1 MRYYLDTNILAFLLL
16 EQEDELSSY
25 VMSCVSDY
33 SNTLFTSVV
42 CVQELIHLCQI
53 GKLSTGKKKVPQNPI
68 NIISWLNEMGICIV
82 SINVQHLQKLSELP
96 LFADH
101 HDPNDRLI
109 IAQAIVDHAPII
121 SSDHKFKMYECYGL
135 DFVFNKR

>member
-1 MRYYLDTNILAFLLL
+1 MKYYLDTNILAFLLL
-16 EQEDELSSY
+16 EQEDELSGY

-53 GKLSTGKKKVPQNPI
+53 GKLSMGKKKVSPNPT
-68 NIISWLNEMGICIV
+68 NIVNWLDDMGICIV
-82 SINVQHLQKLSELP
+82 PVNLQHLQKLSELP
-96 LFADH
+96 LFNDH

-109 IAQAIVDHAPII
+109 IVQAIVDHAPLV
-121 SSDHKFKMYECYGL
+121 SSDHKFKMYERL
-135 DFVFNKR
+135 ALHFVLNRR

>member
-1 MRYYLDTNILAFLLL
+1 MKYYLDTNILAFLLL
-16 EQEDELSSY
+16 EQEDELSGY

-53 GKLSTGKKKVPQNPI
+53 GKLSTGKKKDAPNPT
-68 NIISWLNEMGICIV
+68 NLVSWIERMGIGIV
-82 SINVQHLQKLSELP
+82 SVNLQHLQKLSELP
-96 LFADH
+96 LFKDH
-101 HDPNDRLI
+101 RDPNDRLI
-109 IAQAIVDHAPII
+109 IAQAIVDHAPLI
-121 SSDHKFKMYECYGL
+121 SSDNKFKMYERHCL

>member
-1 MRYYLDTNILAFLLL
+1 MKYYLDTNILAFLLL
-16 EQEDELSSY
+16 EQEDELSGY

-53 GKLSTGKKKVPQNPI
+53 GKLSAGKKKDSPNPT
-68 NIISWLNEMGICIV
+68 NIVSWIEDMGIGIV
-82 SINVQHLQKLSELP
+82 SVNLQHLRMLSALP
-96 LFADH
+96 LFNDH
-101 HDPNDRLI
+101 RDPNDRLI
-109 IAQAIVDHAPII
+109 IAQAIVDHAPLI
-121 SSDHKFKMYECYGL
+121 SSDHKFKMYELHGL

>member
-1 MRYYLDTNILAFLLL
+1 MKYYLDTNILAFLLL
-16 EQEDELSSY
+16 EQEDELSGD

-53 GKLSTGKKKVPQNPI
+53 GKLSTGKKKDSPNPT
-68 NIISWLNEMGICIV
+68 NIVNWIEDMGIGIV
-82 SINVQHLQKLSELP
+82 SVNQQHLQKLSELP
-96 LFADH
+96 LFNEH
-101 HDPNDRLI
+101 RDPNDRLI

-121 SSDHKFKMYECYGL
+121 SSDHKFKMYERHCL

>member
-1 MRYYLDTNILAFLLL
+1 MKYYLDTNILAFLLL
-16 EQEDELSSY
+16 EQEDELSGY

-33 SNTLFTSVV
+33 SNTLFASAV

-53 GKLSTGKKKVPQNPI
+53 GKLSTGKKKSSPNPV
-68 NIISWLNEMGICIV
+68 NIVRWIEDMGIGIV
-82 SINVQHLQKLSELP
+82 SVNQQHLQKLSELM
-96 LFADH
+96 LFNDH
-101 HDPNDRLI
+101 HDPNGRLI

-121 SSDHKFKMYECYGL
+121 SSDHKFKMYESYGL

>member
-53 GKLSTGKKKVPQNPI
+53 GKLSTGKKKESPNPTNIVNWLDDMGI
-68 NIISWLNEMGICIV
+68 NIV
-82 SINVQHLQKLSELP
+82 SVNMQHLQKLSELS
-96 LFADH
+96 LFGDH

-109 IAQAIVDHAPII
+109 IAQAIVDHAPLI
-121 SSDHKFKMYECYGL
+121 SSDHKFKMYECHGL